1 MDRPWNINVDYNR
14 SLTNIALP
22 LYYAGLLG
30 LESVLNSILPVGTSG
45 TDLSDTVNAQG
56 GTYGNALQAASFRG
70 HK

>member
-45 TDLSDTVNAQG
+45 TDLSDTVNA
-56 GTYGNALQAASFRG
+56 
-70 HK
+70 